1 MIQRIDFRRIL
12 CEANRSMEFT
22 RQTRYNALMR
32 QKLKNIYHLVVAI
45 CAATWFGYPAHK
57 FTVIGVTGTD
67 GKTTTANLIAHIL
80 KEAGEQVCIV
90 STIGAVINEKFL
102 DTGLHFTT
110 PSAWKVQQLFY
121 NALRN
126 NRFADKK
133 EKNFMVLEVT
143 SHALDQNRVYSV
155 DFAIGVLTN
164 VTHEHLDYHKSY
176 KNYIRTKAKL
186 LQRSKKAILNKDDD
200 SFSLITQGRWQM
212 ENKSYTTYGIKNNAD
227 ITPEKFPFKTNL
239 FGQFNQYNALAAIAV
254 CKALGIDDK
263 KILTAL
269 LTFSPPKG
277 RQEIV
282 YEGGFTVMVDFAHT
296 PNSFEVLLSSIKKE
310 RKGRLIHVF
319 GSAGQRDKSKR
330 GSMGEVSSRFSD
342 MIVLTA
348 EDPRKEK
355 VQDIIDEI
363 ILGIRNSEF
372 KVQDFDDETGNY
384 LKKQPGKYIIKIPN
398 RKKAIEFA
406 ISQAKKGD
414 FVLLTGK
421 GHEQSINY
429 GRGEEPWDE
438 KTVALAALKKIHAK

>member
-1 MIQRIDFRRIL
+1 MWQR
-12 CEANRSMEFT
+12 
-22 RQTRYNALMR
+22 
-32 QKLKNIYHLVVAI
+32 LKNIYHLGVAMG
-45 CAATWFGYPAHK
+45 AAVWFGYPAHK

-80 KEAGEQVCIV
+80 KEAGEQVCVV
-90 STIGAVINEKFL
+90 STIGAVINEQFL
-102 DTGLHFTT
+102 DMGLHFTT
-110 PSAWKVQQLFY
+110 PSAWKVQELFY
-121 NALRN
+121 KALHN

-143 SHALDQNRVYSV
+143 SHALDQNRVYGV

-176 KNYIRTKAKL
+176 KNYVHTKAKL
-186 LQRSKKAILNKDDD
+186 LQRSKTAILNKDDD

-254 CKALGIDDK
+254 CKAVGIDDK
-263 KILTAL
+263 KILVSL

-282 YEGGFTVMVDFAHT
+282 YDDDFTVMVDFAHT
-296 PNSFEVLLSSIKKE
+296 PNSFEMLLSALRKKI
-310 RKGRLIHVF
+310 KGRIIHVF

-330 GSMGEVSSRFSD
+330 APMGEMSAKFAD

-348 EDPRKEK
+348 EDSRTESIDDINN
-355 VQDIIDEI
+355 DIIV
-363 ILGIRNSEF
+363 GIRNSEF
-372 KVQDFDDETGNY
+372 AIRHFDDETVTY
-384 LKKQPGKYIIKIPN
+384 LKKKPGKYIVTIPD

-414 FVLLTGK
+414 FVTLTGK
-421 GHEQSINY
+421 GHEQSMNY
-429 GRGEEPWDE
+429 GNGEEPWDE
-438 KTVALAALKKIHAK
+438 KTVALNAIKKRNAK